1 MLFLAIY
8 HLFQLD
14 YVTQILFANI
24 LPLFI
29 YFLLLRHFEMQ
40 FYASF
45 LQLKGEALGLWVSSI

>member
-1 MLFLAIY
+1 MVSPIVSWQ
-8 HLFQLD
+8 H
-14 YVTQILFANI
+14 VQILFTNI

-45 LQLKGEALGLWVSSI
+45 LQLKGETLGLGISSI